1 MDNLENIKNDVLS
14 IPELINSKN
23 KAIKSRIKESNSF
36 VEINALTT
44 LIVLQE
50 RMRTANFVTPS
61 YDLAKGGDQRP
72 DFAYELRETQ
82 R

>member
-1 MDNLENIKNDVLS
+1 MSLEQLKLEALDV
-14 IPELINSKN
+14 PEVINSRN
-23 KAIKSRIKESNSF
+23 KTIKERIKSSDNE
-36 VEINALTT
+36 VEINALVT
-44 LIVLQE
+44 LVVLQE

-72 DFAYELRETQ
+72 DFVYELRETQ